1 MVELRKHGATAARFT
16 SSNLPTEYQIVEAL
30 RQNEGATVIERDVKT
45 MREVPCQGYTEWLD
59 FEAARQAS
67 SNPEPVAKPAL
78 APTQSPASPPSVV
91 TDDADS
97 EGPWPPFE
105 EKKSEPKAKPNPK
118 RAPKVEAAPA
128 QPVPAAIPNLDE
140 DEAASEGDDVDDGE
154 AETETTIPAEKRPCF
169 RVFEKSTYVLEHD
182 WLPPGVYHFTTSK

>member
-1 MVELRKHGATAARFT
+1 LKRIKAGRMVELRKHGATAARFT

-128 QPVPAAIPNLDE
+128 QAKA
-140 DEAASEGDDVDDGE
+140 
-154 AETETTIPAEKRPCF
+154 TTLTTAKPRPKPRSQQRSGRAF
-169 RVFEKSTYVLEHD
+169 GYLKSRPT
-182 WLPPGVYHFTTSK
+182 F